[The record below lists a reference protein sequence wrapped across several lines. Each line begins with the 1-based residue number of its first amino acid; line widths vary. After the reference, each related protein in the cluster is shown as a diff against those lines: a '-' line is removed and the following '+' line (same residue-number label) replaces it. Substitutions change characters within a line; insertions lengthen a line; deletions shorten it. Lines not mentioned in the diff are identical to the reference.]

1 MAWRG
6 WRGTDTTGTG
16 TCTCT
21 CSVCGPSRSP
31 LGSAE
36 TRSNTL
42 RILHRWLRARAR
54 QRRHQTPRGAT
65 KAHDITKMIQACLVH
80 HVTCAHGN
88 PHIPP
93 STSTIV
99 HLSSCALLR
108 MHVRVYVAKHPC
120 SERRRNEAAEELHG
134 ASAQVHWLAV
144 VLGEVQTERTTFSHR
159 GALVLLSAEEQLLV
173 GCRFKQ
179 HARL

>member
-1 MAWRG
+1 MLRFKSHMIMNRSTTIAFSPAQWR
-6 WRGTDTTGTG
+6 REKQHARNPTP
-16 TCTCT
+16 
-21 CSVCGPSRSP
+21 VAP
-31 LGSAE
+31 
-36 TRSNTL
+36 
-42 RILHRWLRARAR
+42 RARPAPN
-54 QRRHQTPRGAT
+54 TPRGAT

-88 PHIPP
+88 LHIPP